1 MKHTVSDVMIDG
13 WIDVIHIIDAYYYAQ
28 IHEPPRESG
37 RLKNICEKNHKPF
50 GKLYQNGRQKSLPE
64 NIIHGEYG

>member
-13 WIDVIHIIDAYYYAQ
+13 WIDVIHIIDANYYAQ

-37 RLKNICEKNHKPF
+37 RLNNI
-50 GKLYQNGRQKSLPE
+50 
-64 NIIHGEYG
+64 